1 MGLREIVLASTL
13 FLSTVAFSQ
22 NKLNFDVYTK
32 RDGLPKFNSGSV
44 KASHGEIDCS
54 FFFGIYSM
62 NFKKVND
69 STYRE
74 TVKTSFLWILKEE
87 IFDYTLKNSSYT
99 FKKYSV
105 LGEEPREE
113 KVVLEWTVYDKK
125 YKDLPRLFEDF
136 KKGLMRDSVHIIV
149 QGVPYSAKIDKTRNG
164 DEIIYFSNPPEIKD
178 EPGDVMVFSYP
189 FQIRAKEKGG
199 EIIPFLFYTK
209 IENTQTKKVTTIE
222 GVLNEK

>member
-1 MGLREIVLASTL
+1 MGLREIVLASAL
-13 FLSTVAFSQ
+13 LLSTVAFSQ

-44 KASHGEIDCS
+44 KASSGEIDCS
-54 FFFGIYSM
+54 FLFGIYSM
-62 NFKKVND
+62 KFNRVND
-69 STYRE
+69 SMYRE
-74 TVKTSFLWILKEE
+74 TVKTSFFWIQKEE
-87 IFDYTLKNSSYT
+87 IFDYLLKDSSYL

-113 KVVLEWTVYDKK
+113 KVVLEGTVYNKK

-136 KKGLMRDSVHIIV
+136 KKGLIGDSVHMIV
-149 QGVPYSAKIDKTRNG
+149 QGVPYSAKIENTKKG
-164 DEIIYFSNPPEIKD
+164 DEIVYFSNPPEIKD

-189 FQIRAKEKGG
+189 FQIHAKEKSG

-209 IENTQTKKVTTIE
+209 IENAKTKKATTIE
-222 GVLNEK
+222 GVLREK